1 MDKISCKMDSN
12 FLRYIML
19 FHRGSTRDFQKSSA
33 KVGLTDLKSAW
44 KIILI
49 KVLEILST
57 RQIFVRLSV
66 FLSCVQWPAW
76 SQKRDHRNQCVKL
89 WQGRKSTQASL
100 QEIPCSFTFRPY
112 ASYSDHFWSN
122 LSPKVMHPHNLRYAP
137 SMLFNFEEWKSS
149 ESTWKIHYWFFQ
161 KKNLFR
167 GNRSCWVRK
176 WHTIIASSPPLGLF
190 FILRNERVQE
200 IWQNYING
208 FS

>member
-44 KIILI
+44 KIILL

-76 SQKRDHRNQCVKL
+76 SQKRDHRNQCIKL

-100 QEIPCSFTFRPY
+100 QEMPSSFTFRPY

-149 ESTWKIHYWFFQ
+149 ESTWKIHYWFFK

-190 FILRNERVQE
+190 FYFAQWKSPRDMAKL
-200 IWQNYING
+200 Y
-208 FS
+208 